1 MTNKYGSYKP
11 IATKAA
17 APLGMRKAIN
27 RLLFLSLLMLSLA
40 CRERKDSAD
49 YKNPVLPVEV
59 RVSDLLGRMSLEEKF
74 GQLFMVAGNLSDG
87 KEKYRHGI
95 FGLQPGSEGKTKAE
109 AGQLLVQ
116 ASASGARQSVQKANA
131 IQRFFV
137 EETRL
142 GIPVIIFGEAL
153 HGLTENE
160 AIAYPQAI
168 GLAATWDTALMGEV
182 AFAIASE
189 ARSRGIRQV
198 LSPVINIARDVR
210 WGRTEE
216 TYGEDPF
223 LTASMALAYVSP
235 FAKMGIIT
243 TPKHF
248 VANVGDGGRDS
259 YPIHF
264 SERLMEEIY
273 FPAFKAC
280 INEGHAISLMTAYN
294 SFDGRQCTANKW
306 LLNEKLKKE
315 WGFQGFVISDA
326 GATGGANV
334 LHFTAKDYTEST
346 VQAISNG
353 LDVIF
358 QTSIDHL
365 PLFYDAFEK
374 GLIDEKAIDEAVR
387 RVLRAK
393 FRLGLFENPYADEQ
407 AADAW
412 SNSHVQRE
420 LARKA
425 ALESI
430 VLLKN
435 DRQTL
440 PLKKTIAS
448 MAVIGSDA
456 TEARLGGYSGSGNQ
470 VVNILDGLKQKAGKQ
485 CAISYAE
492 GVSRD
497 SSTFVTIA
505 SEYLFHTENGQ
516 LKPGLKG
523 EYFNNTRLDGEP
535 DLNRIDEVIDF
546 RWTMFSP
553 DPSVIN
559 ANEYAVRWTGMLLA
573 PQTAWFNIG
582 LQGDDG
588 YRLYLNDE
596 LLIDNW
602 HKQTNRQITK
612 PFHFTKGKTYALRIE
627 FYETVGNVSLRLVWN
642 AALHPSWEREVAE
655 AVALAMKSEVIVVV
669 AGIEEGEF
677 RDRAYLSLPGHQ
689 ETLIR
694 RVAATGKPVVVL
706 LVGGSAI
713 TMQGW
718 YDQVGA
724 IVDVWYPG
732 EEGGNAIADVLFG
745 NYNPA
750 GRLPVTFPIHEAQ
763 LPLYYNHKP
772 TGRGDDYVN
781 LSGKPMFPFGFG
793 LSYTSFTYSDLRIH
807 KPEIMANDSTLVSFT
822 LTNNGNADGDEV
834 VQLYIRDLIASVARP
849 VTELKGF
856 QRIHLKRGEQQEIGF
871 MITPTLLSMLDEKL
885 HNCVEAGDFRIMIG
899 ASSTDIRLSGIL
911 RVKQQK
917 GR

>member
-1 MTNKYGSYKP
+1 MTNKYSAYKL
-11 IATKAA
+11 IATKAGV
-17 APLGMRKAIN
+17 PKRVRKAISQ
-27 RLLFLSLLMLSLA
+27 LLFLCLLMLNLA
-40 CRERKDSAD
+40 SCERKDRPD
-49 YKNPVLPVEV
+49 YKNPALPVEA
-59 RVSDLLGRMSLEEKF
+59 RVNDLLGRMSLEEKF
-74 GQLFMVAGNLSDG
+74 GQLFMVAGDLSDG
-87 KEKYRHGI
+87 KEKFRHGI
-95 FGLQPGSEGKTKAE
+95 FGLQPSAGGKTKAE
-109 AGQLLVQ
+109 AEQLLQQ
-116 ASASGARQSVQKANA
+116 ALASGARQSVRKANA
-131 IQRFFV
+131 IQRYFV

-160 AIAYPQAI
+160 ATAYPQAI
-168 GLAATWDTALMGEV
+168 GLAATWDTALMRKV

-223 LTASMALAYVSP
+223 LTASMAVAYVSS
-235 FAKMGIIT
+235 FEKTGIIT

-280 INEGHAISLMTAYN
+280 INEGHAGSLMTAYN
-294 SFDGRQCTANKW
+294 SFDGRQCTANDW
-306 LLNEKLKKE
+306 LLNKKLKQE

-346 VQAISNG
+346 VQAITNG

-365 PLFYDAFEK
+365 PLFYNAFEK
-374 GLIDEKAIDEAVR
+374 GLVEEKAIDEAVR

-393 FRLGLFENPYADEQ
+393 FRLGLFEDPYADEQ
-407 AADAW
+407 EADAW
-412 SNSHVQRE
+412 WNSHAQRE

-425 ALESI
+425 AQESI

-440 PLKKTIAS
+440 PLKKTIS
-448 MAVIGSDA
+448 SLAVIGPDA

-470 VVNILDGLKQKAGKQ
+470 VVNILDGFKQKAGKH
-485 CAISYAE
+485 CAVNYAK

-497 SSTFVTIA
+497 SSTFVTLA
-505 SEYLFHTENGQ
+505 SEYLFHMENSQ

-523 EYFNNTRLDGEP
+523 EYFNNTRLKGEP
-535 DLNRIDEVIDF
+535 DLRRIDENIDF
-546 RWTMFSP
+546 RWTLFSP

-559 ANEYAVRWTGMLLA
+559 ASEYAVRWTGMLIA
-573 PQTAWFNIG
+573 PESGCFNIG
-582 LQGDDG
+582 MQGDDG

-602 HKQTNRQITK
+602 HKQTNRLITK
-612 PFHFTKGKTYALRIE
+612 PFHFTKGKTYALRVE
-627 FYETVGNVSLRLVWN
+627 FYEAVGNVSLRLVWN
-642 AALHPSWEREVAE
+642 AALHPTWEKEVAE
-655 AVALAMKSEVIVVV
+655 AVALAMKSDVAVVV

-694 RVAATGKPVVVL
+694 KLAATGKPVVVL

-745 NYNPA
+745 DYNPA
-750 GRLPVTFPIHEAQ
+750 GRLPVTFPIHESQ
-763 LPLYYNHKP
+763 LPLFYNHKP

-807 KPEIMANDSTLVSFT
+807 NPEIMADDSTLLSFT
-822 LTNNGNADGDEV
+822 LANTGNADGDEV

-856 QRIHLKRGEQQEIGF
+856 QRIHLKRGEQKEIVF
-871 MITPTLLSMLDEKL
+871 KITPNLLSMHDEKL
-885 HNCVEAGDFRIMIG
+885 RYGVEAGDFRIMVG
-899 ASSTDIRLSGIL
+899 ASANDIRLSGML
-911 RVKQQK
+911 HVKQ
-917 GR
+917 